1 MTRKPTSLREELQQ
15 TRPFQS
21 QEEEAILAIQ
31 RTADQLG
38 RKFTEIIEPHGI
50 SAQQYNVLR
59 ILRGA
64 GEAGLPTLDIAD
76 RMIEKTPGITRLVDK
91 LEAKSFLRR
100 KRCSHDRRQVFCCI
114 TERGLKLLAEL
125 DEPVTKAA
133 PHLLASLSAK
143 EVESL
148 IRTLQQIRAD
158 LQNDGLA
165 EPRKP

>member
-1 MTRKPTSLREELQQ
+1 MTRKTTSLREELQQ

-21 QEEEAILAIQ
+21 KEEEAVLAIQ

-38 RKFTEIIEPHGI
+38 RRFLEIVEPHGI
-50 SAQQYNVLR
+50 SPQQYNVLR

-64 GEAGLPTLDIAD
+64 GEAGLPTLEIAD

-91 LEAKSFLRR
+91 LEAKSLLRR
-100 KRCSHDRRQVFCCI
+100 KRCSKDRRQVFCCI

-125 DEPVTKAA
+125 DEPVTKTA
-133 PHLLASLSAK
+133 PQLLRSLSAK

-148 IRTLQQIRAD
+148 IQMLQQIRSA
-158 LQNDGLA
+158 L
-165 EPRKP
+165 